1 MYRIINSAWQYNDD
15 DTITCKVAVPANT
28 TATIILKETR
38 RASYVNDLENEIGI
52 KKVIETPDQTEI
64 LLGSGEYVFTYCR

>member
-1 MYRIINSAWQYNDD
+1 MYGIIKSAWQYNDD
-15 DTITCKVAVPANT
+15 DTITCKVVVPANT
-28 TATIILKETR
+28 TATIILQETR

>member
-1 MYRIINSAWQYNDD
+1 MYGIIKSAWQYNDD
-15 DTITCKVAVPANT
+15 DTITCKVVVPANT
-28 TATIILKETR
+28 TATIILQETR

-52 KKVIETPDQTEI
+52 KKVIETPNQMEF